1 MYVSFHALL
10 MKSLQLTKMLI
21 SVTADREFLGR
32 RYENRYKACWMA
44 VIFEK
49 NFFHKND
56 KLKQKRVAA

>member
-1 MYVSFHALL
+1 
-10 MKSLQLTKMLI
+10 MLI